1 MEDLSKFISPILN
14 PKHQWPILK
23 TWLYK
28 LKIKN
33 FVLPLI
39 VYFIIMLQSPA
50 LDVLALS
57 SAIVSTYHTTAEL
70 WAKTSMAEIQSM
82 TIYLFNNAKVGLGI
96 SWLHIETKKK

>member
-1 MEDLSKFISPILN
+1 
-14 PKHQWPILK
+14 
-23 TWLYK
+23 
-28 LKIKN
+28 
-33 FVLPLI
+33 
-39 VYFIIMLQSPA
+39 MLQSPA

-96 SWLHIETKKK
+96 SWLHIETKKKGGGARYVF